1 MFGIGFKHAHYA
13 ELLANP
19 SQHKVVVDRA
29 VDFLE
34 VHSENFFTHELGG
47 GGAARATLAK
57 ARQHWPISLHGVGLA
72 LGSAVGLDPWHLDQL
87 AELVERTDPLLVS
100 DHACFA
106 RGYLPSRSV
115 EAIHASAT
123 ALHKVGAIPKATLRE
138 FDVSCLI
145 QTPDYAPEDVQR
157 IRLAN
162 HLSQPVFAMYLNT
175 SESTIQKWEA
185 GSKRPS
191 GMACRL
197 LSVVERHGLRV
208 LA

>member
-1 MFGIGFKHAHYA
+1 MKTTTRY
-13 ELLANP
+13 
-19 SQHKVVVDRA
+19 K
-29 VDFLE
+29 
-34 VHSENFFTHELGG
+34 
-47 GGAARATLAK
+47 
-57 ARQHWPISLHGVGLA
+57 
-72 LGSAVGLDPWHLDQL
+72 
-87 AELVERTDPLLVS
+87 S
-100 DHACFA
+100 DAF
-106 RGYLPSRSV
+106 
-115 EAIHASAT
+115 EAIHSSAK
-123 ALHKVGAIPKATLRE
+123 ALQKVAAISKATLRE
-138 FDVSCLI
+138 FDSSCLI
-145 QTPDYAPEDVQR
+145 AIPDYAPADVQR